1 MAMTKEEV
9 FETFRYYA
17 SKEFEDIPE
26 NESEIEC
33 EFSDEFNKK
42 MEKLLKRVSYD
53 RTHIVSWAGKKIII
67 VAAIIALMLS
77 GMMSVGAIREPV
89 VEFIYNIYEEF
100 TEIFFDGDTTDKIT
114 YRYSLSEIPEGFVE
128 THNISN
134 KSVSIV
140 EYENVNNNHK
150 IELCQS
156 KTQNASLLLDTQKG
170 YVKKFNT
177 DRISVEVY
185 ISNYGDYYYAFWTQD
200 SYAISLTYSGNTTI
214 EEILN
219 LIDSIY

>member
-1 MAMTKEEV
+1 MAMTREEV
-9 FETFRYYA
+9 FEVFRYYA

-42 MEKLLKRVSYD
+42 MEKLLERVSYD
-53 RTHIVSWAGKKIII
+53 RTHIVSWTRRKVIM
-67 VAAIIALMLS
+67 VAATIILVLA
-77 GMMSVGAIREPV
+77 GMMSVGAIREPI
-89 VEFIYNIYEEF
+89 VEFVYNVYEEF
-100 TEIFFDGDTTDKIT
+100 TEIFFDGYTTDKIT

-128 THNISN
+128 THQITNE
-134 KSVSIV
+134 SVNIV
-140 EYENVNNNHK
+140 EYENINNNDK

-156 KTQNASLLLDTQKG
+156 ITQESSFILDNRNGHVEKINVGRKG
-170 YVKKFNT
+170 V
-177 DRISVEVY
+177 DIY
-185 ISNYGDYYYAFWTQD
+185 ISDYGDYYYAFWTQD

-219 LIDSIY
+219 LIESIH

>member
-128 THNISN
+128 THQITNE
-134 KSVSIV
+134 SVNIV
-140 EYENVNNNHK
+140 EYENINNNDISSRIHSLINK
-150 IELCQS
+150 IKELNLRS
-156 KTQNASLLLDTQKG
+156 KIIAQVHDELVIDTVLDEVEI
-170 YVKKFNT
+170 VKK
-177 DRISVEVY
+177 
-185 ISNYGDYYYAFWTQD
+185 
-200 SYAISLTYSGNTTI
+200 
-214 EEILN
+214 ILKKF
-219 LIDSIY
+219 